1 MDRQIY
7 RKCHQLHQLLHRH
20 RQTVKMSSQR
30 HCPQLRYVAL
40 FSIFTHNFAFPLKI
54 IMFCLFDFFVCI
66 FKLIPAHHFNFTHKH
81 QTFYLMQTVLIEKKT
96 HYWYMHKHLSN
107 QKQTCTQ
114 NTNTHN
120 VRLMGSQAFNNT
132 QRPARNPEIAQNPS
146 TNVQTPNS
154 VAPSA
159 GVFNRFGNADDDDDS
174 SVDSAVAQSVA
185 VCFAL
190 NSRN

>member
-1 MDRQIY
+1 
-7 RKCHQLHQLLHRH
+7 
-20 RQTVKMSSQR
+20 
-30 HCPQLRYVAL
+30 
-40 FSIFTHNFAFPLKI
+40 
-54 IMFCLFDFFVCI
+54 
-66 FKLIPAHHFNFTHKH
+66 
-81 QTFYLMQTVLIEKKT
+81 
-96 HYWYMHKHLSN
+96 MHKHLSN
-107 QKQTCTQ
+107 QKKTCTQ

-190 NSRN
+190 NSRNQFLFFDCCKIESRIPMRILQVSAKSEQCNRSIELRIVNHCISFRFNFHFISFLKSLYTDDNNTTYNADNSCGSSTTYNTAGCHSIADQKIETSKQRK

>member
-81 QTFYLMQTVLIEKKT
+81 QTFYLMQTVLIEKKRT
-96 HYWYMHKHLSN
+96 IDI
-107 QKQTCTQ
+107 C
-114 NTNTHN
+114 TNTCRTKNKPVPKTQIRTTYVWWDHRHLIIHKGQH
-120 VRLMGSQAFNNT
+120 VIRKLHRIQAQMFKHQIRLHHRRVFSIGSEMLMMT
-132 QRPARNPEIAQNPS
+132 TIHLLTRLLL
-146 TNVQTPNS
+146 
-154 VAPSA
+154 
-159 GVFNRFGNADDDDDS
+159 NR
-174 SVDSAVAQSVA
+174 
-185 VCFAL
+185 
-190 NSRN
+190 